1 MQKTDVNGWQLQL
14 AVLQLTKQASTHK
27 THTYAP
33 AVWAE
38 QVKVSLLR
46 AAKNMSFT
54 LLHAQSSYCVVLGLP
69 HRHKTCLCGTFNHL
83 TSLVFKIEPLKA
95 FFHHRDEA
103 RRGAEVISK
112 HVLGSGLRQVC
123 FVWVHGHLTGV
134 FLSFFDQL
142 NRRLCKTSWVTFSCV
157 LTSSLKPKENPFTAK
172 KTETTERNR
181 KNVYA
186 TSYVHFTRYG
196 SVHGRGVFLIYWI
209 IGFK

>member
-14 AVLQLTKQASTHK
+14 AGLQPTKQASTHK

-69 HRHKTCLCGTFNHL
+69 HRHKTCLCGTFNRL
-83 TSLVFKIEPLKA
+83 TSLVFKIETLKA

-103 RRGAEVISK
+103 HSGAEVISK
-112 HVLGSGLRQVC
+112 HINSNIRFRFEAGLRQFTV
-123 FVWVHGHLTGV
+123 TGV
-134 FLSFFDQL
+134 YFLLQSFQSAAL
-142 NRRLCKTSWVTFSCV
+142 
-157 LTSSLKPKENPFTAK
+157 
-172 KTETTERNR
+172 
-181 KNVYA
+181 
-186 TSYVHFTRYG
+186 
-196 SVHGRGVFLIYWI
+196 
-209 IGFK
+209 